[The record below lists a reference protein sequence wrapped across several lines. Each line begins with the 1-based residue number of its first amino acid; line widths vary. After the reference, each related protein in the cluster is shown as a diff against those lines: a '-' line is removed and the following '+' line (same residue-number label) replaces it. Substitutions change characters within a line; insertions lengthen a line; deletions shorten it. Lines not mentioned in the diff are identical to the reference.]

1 MSGYMKTV
9 RGKILTGMITLAP
22 AAATIWVLQ
31 FLFNF
36 FDGMAA
42 PLVDRVLG
50 THIPGLGLIVSFTAI
65 FFLGILVTNFLGKK
79 LIQWGESLL
88 QRIPIAKSI
97 YGTIKQIT
105 QTLGGTGNRAF
116 KRTVLIEYPRK
127 EMWSLAFVTGKS
139 IDQDG
144 INYIHVFLPT
154 TPNPTSGFMLIIPE
168 SDLIDAQMSVEEGM
182 KTIISGGMIAPEKNQ
197 ISSTGNN
204 KTDSGV

>member
-1 MSGYMKTV
+1 
-9 RGKILTGMITLAP
+9 
-22 AAATIWVLQ
+22 
-31 FLFNF
+31 
-36 FDGMAA
+36 
-42 PLVDRVLG
+42 
-50 THIPGLGLIVSFTAI
+50 
-65 FFLGILVTNFLGKK
+65 
-79 LIQWGESLL
+79 
-88 QRIPIAKSI
+88 
-97 YGTIKQIT
+97 
-105 QTLGGTGNRAF
+105 
-116 KRTVLIEYPRK
+116 
-127 EMWSLAFVTGKS
+127 MWSLAFVTGKS